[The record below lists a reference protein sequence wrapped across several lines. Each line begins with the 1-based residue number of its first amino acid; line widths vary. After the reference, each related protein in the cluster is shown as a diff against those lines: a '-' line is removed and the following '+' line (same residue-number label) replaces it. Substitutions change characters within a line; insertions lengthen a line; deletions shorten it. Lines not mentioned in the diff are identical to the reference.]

1 MQSDNRRTYHFNL
14 YREGRHGDDASGVR
28 NCLLASCYY
37 IVFYIANF
45 VVAFQRITMGLY
57 NSFRYLA

>member
-28 NCLLASCYY
+28 NCLLASC
-37 IVFYIANF
+37 
-45 VVAFQRITMGLY
+45 
-57 NSFRYLA
+57 